1 MGFFRPGSAQDYYL
15 GIWRLKDTSRRS
27 VWVANR
33 EIPVSLASELRIT
46 DGNLVLYNEL
56 KLPVWS
62 TNLSSSNTTTRSVQ
76 AVLLDSGNLVINDK
90 SSSSSIPL
98 WQSFEFPSHA
108 WLPGA
113 KLGYNKTSETRNIL
127 TSWKS
132 LEDPSPGLFSAQLDY
147 TNNSVFIQWNR
158 SMNYWTSGPW
168 DGDLFSGIPE
178 MRRNA
183 ENYYFTFVS
192 NENES
197 YITYTMTNTS
207 TLINHFE
214 IDVSGQ
220 LTQVNWR
227 SDDGWTVFWSVP
239 SQRCEVYRACG
250 AYANCDSNEESLTP
264 CQCLM
269 GFEPNSPKDWELK
282 DYSGGCY
289 RKTRL
294 QCGVSNS
301 NTTVDRFLEMTDMSL
316 PENMHSE
323 EASNLD
329 ECESNCLRNCSCS
342 GFSYGSLG
350 CSIITGEILN
360 LKQLVSGDSRQRT
373 IHIRLANSEFRMR
386 KEFQR
391 WKLYALL
398 FGVIA
403 LVMFITFIA
412 CFIYLRRRKRAAIK
426 QELGSLI
433 DPNHFKD
440 DEKEGIQVPFV
451 ALANIL
457 AATDNF
463 SEANKLGQGGFGP
476 VYKGKFPG
484 DQEIA
489 IKRLSS
495 GSGQGSEEFKN
506 EVLLIAKLQHRNLV
520 RLLGYCAERNEQIL
534 IYEYMPNK
542 SLDSFLFDENL
553 RGLLNWEIRFNIIMG
568 ITRGLLYLHHDSRL
582 RIIHRDLKISNVL
595 LDEHMNPKISDFGL
609 AKIFGGKQTQG
620 STNRVV
626 GTYGYM
632 SPEYA
637 LEGLFSTKSD
647 IFSFGVVT
655 LEIITGQRNSKSYRL
670 EEAVGLIGYVWEMWN
685 KNKAFELID
694 SASKEKFNED
704 EFMRCVRVGL
714 LCVQDDPNDR
724 PSMSNVMLMLGSET
738 ASLPSPRQPT
748 FIVKRSI
755 SSTPNNLSHSS
766 SSNNLLTD
774 TLYQGR

>member
-1 MGFFRPGSAQDYYL
+1 MDTNSNPILKLAFFLSLILNIHSLYGADSISTNDILSGQSTIISASSVFEMGFFRPGSAQDYYL

-90 SSSSSIPL
+90 SSTSSIPL

-113 KLGYNKTSETRNIL
+113 KLGYNKTSETRKIL

-132 LEDPSPGLFSAQLDY
+132 LEDPSPGLFSAQLDH

-158 SMNYWTSGPW
+158 STNYWTSGPW

-227 SDDGWTVFWSVP
+227 SDNGWTVFWSVP

-323 EASNLD
+323 EASNLG

-398 FGVIA
+398 FGSCSSLLL
-403 LVMFITFIA
+403 LVS
-412 CFIYLRRRKRAAIK
+412 FIYG
-426 QELGSLI
+426 EG
-433 DPNHFKD
+433 
-440 DEKEGIQVPFV
+440 KEQP
-451 ALANIL
+451 
-457 AATDNF
+457 
-463 SEANKLGQGGFGP
+463 SNK
-476 VYKGKFPG
+476 
-484 DQEIA
+484 
-489 IKRLSS
+489 
-495 GSGQGSEEFKN
+495 
-506 EVLLIAKLQHRNLV
+506 
-520 RLLGYCAERNEQIL
+520 
-534 IYEYMPNK
+534 
-542 SLDSFLFDENL
+542 
-553 RGLLNWEIRFNIIMG
+553 
-568 ITRGLLYLHHDSRL
+568 
-582 RIIHRDLKISNVL
+582 
-595 LDEHMNPKISDFGL
+595 
-609 AKIFGGKQTQG
+609 
-620 STNRVV
+620 
-626 GTYGYM
+626 
-632 SPEYA
+632 
-637 LEGLFSTKSD
+637 
-647 IFSFGVVT
+647 
-655 LEIITGQRNSKSYRL
+655 
-670 EEAVGLIGYVWEMWN
+670 VWEMWN

-748 FIVKRSI
+748 FIVKRSL
-755 SSTPNNLSHSS
+755 SSNPNNLSRSS

-774 TLYQGR
+774 TLYQG